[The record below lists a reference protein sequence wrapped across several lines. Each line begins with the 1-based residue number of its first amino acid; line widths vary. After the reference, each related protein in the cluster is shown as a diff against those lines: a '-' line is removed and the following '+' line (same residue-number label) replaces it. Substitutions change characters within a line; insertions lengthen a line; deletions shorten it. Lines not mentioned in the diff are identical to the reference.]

1 MPINVRVKMLS
12 LTASLAAF
20 VIAGLTK
27 DDRCPMER
35 VERRLLVSNSGTV
48 PSSE

>member
-27 DDRCPMER
+27 DDRCPMGEGR
-35 VERRLLVSNSGTV
+35 T
-48 PSSE
+48 SSTCLK